1 MENIAITNPVNFRGK
16 NIFLSMMPELQWTGF
31 SGYLTLADSTSKP
44 VERSK
49 EMERSPLSFV
59 FLLLFTVASG
69 EGVKFPP
76 TSKSSIAG
84 LIPNYQR
91 IGEKIGEIGGQCSL
105 PRELGCSGT
114 LKLLEDCERYSEGES

>member
-1 MENIAITNPVNFRGK
+1 MLDV
-16 NIFLSMMPELQWTGF
+16 MPELQWTGF

-44 VERSK
+44 VERSS
-49 EMERSPLSFV
+49 EMERSTLSCV
-59 FLLLFTVASG
+59 FLLLFTVARTG

-91 IGEKIGEIGGQCSL
+91 IGEQIGEIGGQCSL